1 MIIIVLGMH
10 RSGTSTVAGVL
21 HMNKI
26 VMGTYENFWPRPLR
40 QNPKGFYEN
49 YDFRKINDQILKNS
63 GYDTKSYNIN
73 LPKIRPTTK
82 LNDRTRK
89 ILETYSEKYFDW
101 GWKDPRTCLTIDHWV
116 KNINDL
122 GMENQTRIVVVTRK
136 ASSVARSLYK
146 RNELPID
153 NGLAIWGLYTEKV
166 LSFCEKS
173 QLPIHY
179 CSFESL
185 LQYPEKTCKNLFH
198 FLNTDYDPAVISR
211 FIDKEISTSSR
222 GSKIKYPNQIQKIE
236 NEIYSKIIEE

>member
-49 YDFRKINDQILKNS
+49 YEFRKINDLILKNS
-63 GYDTKSYNIN
+63 GYDTKSYTIN
-73 LPKIRPTTK
+73 LPKIRLTPK
-82 LNDRTRK
+82 LIDKTRK
-89 ILETYSEKYFDW
+89 ILETYFKKYGNW
-101 GWKDPRTCLTIDHWV
+101 GWKDPRTCLTINHWV
-116 KNINDL
+116 NNINYL
-122 GMENQTRIVVVTRK
+122 GIENQIKIVVVMRK

-146 RNELPID
+146 RNELPIN
-153 NGLAIWGLYTEKV
+153 NGLEIWGLYTEKI
-166 LSFCEKS
+166 LSFCNTSK
-173 QLPIHY
+173 LPVHY

-185 LQYPEKTCKNLFH
+185 LEYPEETCKNLFH
-198 FLNTDYDPAVISR
+198 FLNIDYDPSIISK
-211 FIDKEISTSSR
+211 FIDKEISTSSK
-222 GSKIKYPNQIQKIE
+222 GSKIKYPNRIEEIE